1 MEISIMLLSF
11 FMILV
16 GLNINIINNKL
27 DDLIKSIEQRKKE
40 EKSNE

>member
-1 MEISIMLLSF
+1 MEISIMLLSL

-27 DDLIKSIEQRKKE
+27 DNLIKSIEQRKKE
-40 EKSNE
+40 GKEE